1 MTALPRLTA
10 AVIASTAWAGLGIQ
24 FASTYGRSGSMSGTL
39 WTMLRY
45 FTVTTNLAA
54 AILFTGVAASVAAC
68 AAPRLLAGI
77 ALAMGL
83 VGIVYHT
90 LLRGLL
96 ALSGGDAIAD
106 RLLHA
111 AMPVMVA
118 LFWLAFAR
126 KGALGRGDPFL
137 WLLYP
142 ALYWLYAL
150 ARGLADG
157 RYAYPFL
164 DAGRLGWG
172 QTGLNGVWLALGFLA
187 AGFALVGLDA
197 ARGRRAR

>member
-1 MTALPRLTA
+1 MTALSRLTA
-10 AVIASTAWAGLGIQ
+10 AAIASTAWAGLGIQ

-39 WTMLRY
+39 WAMLRY

-54 AILFTGVAASVAAC
+54 AILLTGLAASVAAC
-68 AAPRLLAGI
+68 VAPRVLAGI

-96 ALSGGDAIAD
+96 AVSGGDAIAD

-111 AMPVMVA
+111 AMPVMVP
-118 LFWLAFAR
+118 LFWLAFVR
-126 KGALGRGDPFL
+126 KGALGRSDPFL

-164 DAGRLGWG
+164 DAERLGWG
-172 QTGLNGVWLALGFLA
+172 RTALNGVCLALGFLA

-197 ARGRRAR
+197 TLGRRAR